1 LRLVVQGRQTLGK
14 AESLLPRLLLLTG
27 ALVSLLP
34 LLALALY
41 AFPSADDYC
50 LAVEVRK
57 GFWRMQ
63 WHSYLS
69 WTGRYTATFLQA
81 APSQWDLA
89 SVYPWFC
96 LATLL
101 ATIATIRASIA
112 TICRRAASSRQFTV
126 TAAVGAAVFVGRLPS
141 PTESFYWMASATTY
155 SWGVIAYVVWLTL
168 LIRITRDAGRPQPQV
183 ALRALAVSLTILLPG
198 FNETLAPIFLMT
210 MVGFVVV
217 SRLQRLEA
225 DRFMMTLFCVAGLL
239 TAASLLAPGNAARSS
254 TYPDIATRHNIE
266 FALAETARQTA
277 RFLGNFGS
285 YPALWVAALA
295 AWWWGPRNLTRTI
308 VPRGRL
314 LAGAAVLVPVAV
326 VYITL
331 FPLYWEYGEVNYT
344 GEGRTYNITYFVL
357 CATVVL
363 ATGSLLD
370 VASERWPAVIARLR
384 SRRATVDLV
393 LASTLA
399 LLMVSSSGTLRAFD
413 ALSQAPAYLEA
424 QQRRESILRAPGNRG
439 KALVVNA
446 MRIRP
451 IGLFWGDV
459 QPKET
464 HWINSCVAT
473 YYGLGSVRTP
483 PIN

>member
-1 LRLVVQGRQTLGK
+1 
-14 AESLLPRLLLLTG
+14 
-27 ALVSLLP
+27 
-34 LLALALY
+34 
-41 AFPSADDYC
+41 
-50 LAVEVRK
+50 
-57 GFWRMQ
+57 MQ
-63 WHSYLS
+63 WHSYVS
-69 WTGRYTATFLQA
+69 WTGRYTATLLQA
-81 APSQWDLA
+81 ALSQWDLA

-101 ATIATIRASIA
+101 ATLVTFRASIA
-112 TICRRAASSRQFTV
+112 TICRRAASSSQFTV
-126 TAAVGAAVFVGRLPS
+126 AAAVGAAVFVGRLPS
-141 PTESFYWMASATTY
+141 PAESFYWMASATTY
-155 SWGVIAYVVWLTL
+155 RWGTVTYLVWLTL
-168 LIRITRDAGRPQPQV
+168 LIRITRDAGRPQPQA
-183 ALRALAVSLTILLPG
+183 ALRALAVALTVLLPG

-210 MVGFVVV
+210 IAGFVVV
-217 SRLQRLEA
+217 SRLRRLET
-225 DRFMMTLFCVAGLL
+225 DRFMMMLLCVAGLM
-239 TAASLLAPGNAARSS
+239 TAAALLAPGNAARSS
-254 TYPDIATRHNIE
+254 TYPDIPTRHDVE

-314 LAGAAVLVPVAV
+314 LAAAAVLVPAAV
-326 VYITL
+326 VYTTL

-344 GEGRTYNITYFVL
+344 GEGRTYNTTYFVF

-363 ATGSLLD
+363 AAGSLLD
-370 VASERWPAVIARLR
+370 IASERWPAAIARLQ

-439 KALVVNA
+439 KDLVVNR
-446 MRIRP
+446 MRVKP

-459 QPKET
+459 QSEET

-473 YYGLGSVRTP
+473 YYGVGSVRTQ